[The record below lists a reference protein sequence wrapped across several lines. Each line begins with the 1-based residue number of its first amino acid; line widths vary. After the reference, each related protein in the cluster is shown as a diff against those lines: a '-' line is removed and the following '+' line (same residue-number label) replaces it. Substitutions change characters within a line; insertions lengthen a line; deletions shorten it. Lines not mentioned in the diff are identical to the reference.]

1 MSVSSLWHP
10 VVGTCWN
17 KAPLAQSGQP
27 AVSAAAPWKWGPQAL
42 HNRIQQVLLWKNVSR
57 CESPDSQI
65 ILYSTIVEISI
76 FHSIPFYSIDYLQEL
91 HLSSCRI
98 GTFCV
103 RCFLLTSATTSC
115 HIQQE
120 TARPT
125 LATLLMPQ
133 TKEVTRF
140 CPSCPWLDMAYQRL

>member
-1 MSVSSLWHP
+1 MLEQGSTCTVRAASSVRCGAMKVRAS
-10 VVGTCWN
+10 GT
-17 KAPLAQSGQP
+17 AQQDTTGA
-27 AVSAAAPWKWGPQAL
+27 AVK
-42 HNRIQQVLLWKNVSR
+42 KYVSR